1 MRVVSRV
8 QKPRIE
14 DPRSCVRAVF
24 LRDEPIA
31 DRSAKS
37 IEPFASFCAD
47 REIGLMLP
55 FIMLPCIVLSCRA
68 CCVVARIVHAID
80 LREHAEIG
88 RAIKLRPRD
97 LWRGECNHEIRIGQ
111 KPAREIDRGHLNFVG
126 TRAKAGQIEPFHD
139 KTAEVDA
146 RADRIARCPFF
157 GAHDRSFSAKKRVR

>member
-47 REIGLMLP
+47 LEIGLALR
-55 FIMLPCIVLSCRA
+55 FIVSSCPARCPIV
-68 CCVVARIVHAID
+68 RIVHAID

-88 RAIKLRPRD
+88 CAVKLRPRD
-97 LWRGECNHEIRIGQ
+97 LWCRERDHEISIGQ
-111 KPAREIDRGHLNFVG
+111 KSAREIDRRHLNFVG

-146 RADRIARCPFF
+146 RADRIARRPFF